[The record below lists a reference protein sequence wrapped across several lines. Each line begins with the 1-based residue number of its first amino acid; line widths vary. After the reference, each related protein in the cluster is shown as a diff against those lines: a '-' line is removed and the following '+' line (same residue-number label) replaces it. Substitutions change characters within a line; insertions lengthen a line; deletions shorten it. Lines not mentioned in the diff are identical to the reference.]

1 MSREEIIAMR
11 LEDLSKFLGERIIRL
26 GKIKSDLDEIARL
39 IEEVDIEEKNFSKIF
54 SETKDLNE
62 KLLTYLEGVDAYKDK
77 LLSFENQLRS
87 IESEI
92 NEKENSVQNETANAT
107 FDKMRLRQYHEQLIS
122 FLKDKEDR
130 IKKIKDECKNIFD
143 DNTNKIV
150 DRIKIIERLIA
161 ALNRKIKT
169 LEKHGLKEYL
179 DEKQNQVQQIKGELP
194 LKLEDLARREAENL
208 KGLYMYIL
216 SEVSSCRNNLIRF
229 SIENNLLEKDEITIL
244 ETIYG
249 MKQRE
254 FDFNEITEVLKKEV
268 SSKSYEEI
276 QTILLSLS
284 RKSFITLKVF
294 LE

>member
-1 MSREEIIAMR
+1 MSQEEIIAMR
-11 LEDLSKFLGERIIRL
+11 LEDLSNFLGERINKL
-26 GKIKSDLDEIARL
+26 EKMKSDLDEIARL

-54 SETKDLNE
+54 SETKSLNE
-62 KLLTYLEGVDAYKDK
+62 RLLTYLEGVDTCKDK

-87 IESEI
+87 TESEI

-143 DNTNKIV
+143 DNANKIV
-150 DRIKIIERLIA
+150 DRIEIIERLIA
-161 ALNRKIKT
+161 VLNRKIET
-169 LEKHGLKEYL
+169 LGKQGLKEYL
-179 DEKQNQVQQIKGELP
+179 DEKQNQVQQIKGNLP
-194 LKLEDLARREAENL
+194 LKLEDLTIREVENL

-216 SEVSSCRNNLIRF
+216 SEVFFCRSNLIKF
-229 SIENNLLEKDEITIL
+229 AIENNLLEKDEIIIL

-276 QTILLSLS
+276 QAILLSLS